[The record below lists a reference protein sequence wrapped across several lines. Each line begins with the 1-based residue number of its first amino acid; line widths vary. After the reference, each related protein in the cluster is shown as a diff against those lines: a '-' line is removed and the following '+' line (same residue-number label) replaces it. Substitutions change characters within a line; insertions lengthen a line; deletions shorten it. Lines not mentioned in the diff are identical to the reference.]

1 MALLRFRKT
10 PHEKRPDST
19 ADCILSSMYSIA
31 WSVEWPDLN
40 PNCLLKSML
49 YLSIKLISR
58 LYINLS
64 SILLKID
71 KRDIGR

>member
-1 MALLRFRKT
+1 M
-10 PHEKRPDST
+10 H
-19 ADCILSSMYSIA
+19 SIA
-31 WSVEWPDLN
+31 WPVEWPDLN

-49 YLSIKLISR
+49 YLSIKLISH

-71 KRDIGR
+71 KRDLVDSC